1 MVAIAAEKVPKCKGL
16 NSLAS
21 MTWVKNKNIEEKKPP
36 KIKSNILIKFFFA
49 DFNKFTFL
57 S

>member
-21 MTWVKNKNIEEKKPP
+21 MTWVKNKSIEEKSPP
-36 KIKSNILIKFFFA
+36 KINSNILIKFFLT
-49 DFNKFTFL
+49 DSNKFT
-57 S
+57 